1 MKTREIKALL
11 RSVPAGNCEGL
22 EQVLPLCREAYG
34 KRRRLRRLRTSET
47 VLRQLRFV
55 ALPVWLVQGAVLLA
69 VSLMLGGLSGAERS
83 ASLVPGCSAASAV
96 LVALTLLPFHG
107 RGKRYR
113 MDEVEAATRVSGAKL
128 LLARFA
134 AVGAGDAVCLSV
146 IALLTLKAAPGT
158 ALTLIA
164 LPFALTGAVS
174 LAALNHL
181 PDNSGTLAAAGFGL
195 TLSALYWSMA
205 DRLVR
210 LSLGAAL
217 AICLLSLA
225 VLAAECVK
233 MARDARFGNYTEEFQ
248 WN

>member
-11 RSVPAGNCEGL
+11 RSVPAGSCEGL
-22 EQVLPLCREAYG
+22 EQVLPLCREAYC

-164 LPFALTGAVS
+164 LPFALTGANW
-174 LAALNHL
+174 LMAA
-181 PDNSGTLAAAGFGL
+181 
-195 TLSALYWSMA
+195 
-205 DRLVR
+205 
-210 LSLGAAL
+210 
-217 AICLLSLA
+217 
-225 VLAAECVK
+225 
-233 MARDARFGNYTEEFQ
+233 
-248 WN
+248 

>member
-11 RSVPAGNCEGL
+11 RSVPAGSCEGL

-134 AVGAGDAVCLSV
+134 AVGVGDAVCLSV

-181 PDNSGTLAAAGFGL
+181 PDNSGALAAAGFGL
-195 TLSALYWSMA
+195 ALSALYWSMA

-225 VLAAECVK
+225 VLAAECIK
-233 MARDARFGNYTEEFQ
+233 MARDARFGNYTEEYQ